1 MTLALT
7 GEEVA
12 AKLEQRVQGG
22 VVESSGN
29 SLLVKTE
36 SLFDLLSFLKIASG
50 LDLDYL
56 TGITAVDY
64 GDYFELVYHL
74 SSIEHNHGLVV
85 KARCH
90 DRENPTAPSVV
101 GLWRGADLQEREIY
115 DLMGIRFE
123 GHPNLKHIVLWEG
136 FQGHPLRKDYK

>member
-7 GEEVA
+7 GDEVA
-12 AKLEQRVQGG
+12 AKLEQRLQGA
-22 VVESSGN
+22 VVESSGS

-56 TGITAVDY
+56 TSVTAADY

-74 SSIEHNHGLVV
+74 SSIEHNHSLVV

-90 DRENPTAPSVV
+90 DRENPTVPSVV
-101 GLWRGADLQEREIY
+101 GLWRGADLQEREIC
-115 DLMGIRFE
+115 DLMGINFE

-136 FQGHPLRKDYK
+136 FQGHPLRKDYS